1 VIPAA
6 AIKER
11 LHGRRFAIISTHS
24 NHRRKNWPLER
35 FEELTRW
42 LAEERDISCLFTG
55 TRKNGELLSFCSDD
69 DARRLNGAGLKFSE
83 TLELLPSAALTI
95 GNDSAL
101 GHYAGLHHIP
111 SLILFSAAHSL
122 PLWAPQ
128 QGRFICL
135 QAQVPCRLCSF
146 RIRGCDHDYLC
157 MKAITVAMAKQAC
170 DQLLQPE

>member
-1 VIPAA
+1 VTAA
-6 AIKER
+6 GSIRDR
-11 LHGRRFAIISTHS
+11 LQGRRFAIISTHS

-35 FEELTRW
+35 FEQLTRW
-42 LAEERDISCLFTG
+42 LVEERDISCLFTG
-55 TRKNGELLSFCSDD
+55 TRQSGELLSFCRENDP
-69 DARRLNGAGLKFSE
+69 RRLNGAGLKFSE
-83 TLELLPSAALTI
+83 TLDLLPSATLTV

-101 GHYAGLHHIP
+101 GHYAGLHQVP

-128 QGRFICL
+128 GGRFICL

-157 MKAITVAMAKQAC
+157 MKSITVPMAQRAC
-170 DQLLQPE
+170 DELLR